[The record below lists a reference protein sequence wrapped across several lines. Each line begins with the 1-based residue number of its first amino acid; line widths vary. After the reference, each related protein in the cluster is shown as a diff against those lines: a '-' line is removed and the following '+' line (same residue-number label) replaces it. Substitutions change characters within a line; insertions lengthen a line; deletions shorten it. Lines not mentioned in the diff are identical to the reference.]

1 MDLNL
6 TLMHCVLVLIL
17 RLWKLVISHV
27 QLLAVFLCFER
38 DIVFEM
44 LMYALQEDFFI
55 ILHSMLESQTQ
66 VSEIHCVKSAKVPL
80 MRFKFNGISIDFPY
94 ARIPAISVTEVCI
107 L

>member
-1 MDLNL
+1 
-6 TLMHCVLVLIL
+6 
-17 RLWKLVISHV
+17 
-27 QLLAVFLCFER
+27 
-38 DIVFEM
+38 M

-107 L
+107 LYYCSRSIIAHFGLHGLFSS